1 MKMKMGSG
9 SALTRDPSD
18 VNAVHDAVEKA
29 QDLRDQHGE
38 HALHDITEYFA
49 VFIIYLSHFYSIL
62 NCIELLLWK
71 NQVQFT
77 RNTGK

>member
-38 HALHDITEYFA
+38 HALHDITEDFS
-49 VFIIYLSHFYSIL
+49 VFVIYLFHL
-62 NCIELLLWK
+62 NSLSWAQ
-71 NQVQFT
+71 NSNAV
-77 RNTGK
+77 